1 MEKLILPAVHLFGLV
16 AFIIY
21 KTKGSFVQF
30 METRHTEMSDGLNK
44 AKIQAASAAAK
55 KKEIEAKFAGLE
67 NEKNLIIAEWKEKEA
82 AQLKAIRESSA
93 KLIAQMTIEAE
104 QNKKSLEQQIRNQVM
119 KKYAEQ
125 IIVQVEDKV
134 KKGLNEQTH
143 KGMVEQFINEVSA

>member
-30 METRHTEMSDGLNK
+30 METRHNEMSDGLNK
-44 AKIQAASAAAK
+44 AKIQAASAEAK

-67 NEKNLIIAEWKEKEA
+67 KEKNMIFTEWKEKEA
-82 AQLKAIRESSA
+82 TQLKSIRDSSA
-93 KLIAQMTIEAE
+93 KLIAQMTVEAE

-119 KKYAEQ
+119 KKIAEQ

-143 KGMVEQFINEVSA
+143 KGMVDQFINEVSA

>member
-30 METRHTEMSDGLNK
+30 METRHNEMSDGLNK
-44 AKIQAASAAAK
+44 AKIQAASAEAK

-67 NEKNLIIAEWKEKEA
+67 KEKNMIIAEWKEKEA
-82 AQLKAIRESSA
+82 AQIKSIRESSA
-93 KLIAQMTIEAE
+93 KLIVQMTVEAE

-119 KKYAEQ
+119 KKIAEQ

-143 KGMVEQFINEVSA
+143 KGMIDQFINEVSA